1 MNTTTRR
8 YPRTLAEAYPRDA
21 RHAYAIERVARRR
34 IDTVFGAAV
43 IVALV
48 VTMAVTLVRWAAQ

>member
-8 YPRTLAEAYPRDA
+8 YPRTLVEAFPRDP
-21 RHAYAIERVARRR
+21 RHAYPIERVARRR
-34 IDTVFGAAV
+34 IDTVFGVAV